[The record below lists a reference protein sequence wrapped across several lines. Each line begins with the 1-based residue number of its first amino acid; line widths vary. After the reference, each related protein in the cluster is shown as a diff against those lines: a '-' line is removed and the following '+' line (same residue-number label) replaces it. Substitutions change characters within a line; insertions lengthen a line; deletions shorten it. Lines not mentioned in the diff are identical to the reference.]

1 MRGHVLNSSP
11 ETVHWGFFDA
21 GLEPALTVASG
32 DEVTIQSISGDKA
45 VLPGAGFTVLPEHQ
59 AVIEQCRPGLP
70 GHILTGPVYVEGAK
84 PGHVLQVDILD
95 VKVRQDWGFNYSA
108 PLKGALPND
117 FDEVTLSII
126 AIDAERNIGRL
137 PWGLELPLSPFFGVM
152 GVAPP
157 PVWGRV
163 STIQPR
169 VNGGNLDNK
178 ELVAGTT
185 LYLPVFVEGALF
197 SAGDGHGAQGDGE
210 VCVTAIETALEGRFR
225 LTVREDIS
233 LTLPRA
239 ETPDHFI
246 TMAFNEDL
254 DEAGRDA
261 LRQMLDLITAAT
273 SLSRAEAYMLCSLA
287 ADLRVTQMVNG
298 NKGIHVM
305 LSKNLLLENK
315 VTKG

>member
-1 MRGHVLNSSP
+1 MRGHMLKSSP

-21 GLEPALTVASG
+21 DLTPALTISSG
-32 DEVTIQSISGDKA
+32 EEVTIQSISGDKP
-45 VLPGAGFTVLPEHQ
+45 VLPGEGYTILPEHQ
-59 AVIEQCRPGLP
+59 AVIDQVRPGLP
-70 GHILTGPVYVEGAK
+70 GHILTGPVHVEGAK

-108 PLKGALPND
+108 PLKGALPDD
-117 FDEVTLSII
+117 FDEITLSII
-126 AIDAERNIGRL
+126 AIDTERNVGRL
-137 PWGLELPLSPFFGVM
+137 PWGLELPLHPFFGVM

-169 VNGGNLDNK
+169 ANGGNLDNK

-225 LTVREDIS
+225 LTVRDDMS

-261 LRQMLDLITAAT
+261 LRQMLDLITART
-273 SLSRAEAYMLCSLA
+273 SRTRAEAYMLCSLA

-305 LSKNLLLENK
+305 LAKHLLA
-315 VTKG
+315 GAG

>member
-1 MRGHVLNSSP
+1 MRGHVLKSSP

-21 GLEPALTVASG
+21 GLEPALTIASG
-32 DEVTIQSISGDKA
+32 EEVRIQSISGDTP
-45 VLPGAGFTVLPEHQ
+45 VLPGEGYTVLPEHQ
-59 AVIEQCRPGLP
+59 AVIDQIRPGLP

-108 PLKGALPND
+108 PLKGALPDD

-126 AIDAERNIGRL
+126 AIDTERNIGRL
-137 PWGLELPLSPFFGVM
+137 PWGLELPLHPFFGVM

-169 VNGGNLDNK
+169 ANGGNLDNK

-185 LYLPVFVEGALF
+185 LYLPVFVDGALF

-225 LTVREDIS
+225 LTVRDDMS

-239 ETPDHFI
+239 ETPEHFI

-261 LRQMLDLITAAT
+261 LRQMLDLITART
-273 SLSRAEAYMLCSLA
+273 NRTRAEAYMLCSLA

-305 LSKNLLLENK
+305 LAKNLLLEGK